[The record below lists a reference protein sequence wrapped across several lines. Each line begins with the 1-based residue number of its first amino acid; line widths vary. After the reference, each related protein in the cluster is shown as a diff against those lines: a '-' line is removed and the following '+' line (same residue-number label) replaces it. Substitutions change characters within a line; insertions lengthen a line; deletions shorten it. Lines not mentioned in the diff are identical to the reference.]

1 LTGRLASLHAALRSD
16 AARRM
21 VFAALTGAV
30 AAVGLAP
37 LGWWWL
43 ALPVFALLVWQ
54 VVRVPGMAGRIAWA
68 GGFGYFLAG
77 LNWIVEPFLI
87 DAARDAWMAP
97 FALVA
102 LPAGL
107 ALFWAAAGWVVGRW
121 RLGGFGFALMLTA
134 AELARGHVLTG
145 FPWATPGQIWIDHA
159 PAQAAALFGQYGLT
173 LATLLIAA
181 GLAALRP
188 VPVLAALSLLVAGFG
203 FGAWRLSLPEPAAF
217 AAPAGITLRLVQPAA
232 EQRLKWDAEEAQTFF
247 QRQLDFTAS
256 GPVVDLTIW
265 PETAIPYTLED
276 YPDLAPLIAGAA
288 RGGAVALG
296 IQRLEEGEGGSWR
309 FFNSL
314 VVLGPGGKRLASY
327 DKHHLVPFGEYVPF
341 GDWLMDLTGIG
352 AFAAQAGNAYTA
364 GAAPAVIA
372 PSARLGLILPL
383 ICYEAVFPQDLRAPG
398 ERADWL
404 LQVTNDAWFGT
415 LTGPFQHAAQARLRA
430 VEQGLPLVRVANT
443 GVTAIYDSRGRV
455 VAELPFGTAGW
466 LDAMLPGAMPRTVY
480 ARFGEAPTLFV
491 LIMMLVSLV
500 SARLRAGGRFGA

>member
-1 LTGRLASLHAALRSD
+1 MVLA
-16 AARRM
+16 
-21 VFAALTGAV
+21 VLTGAV

-43 ALPVFALLVWQ
+43 ALPAFALLVWQ
-54 VVRVPGMAGRIAWA
+54 VVRLPGMAGRVAWA

-77 LNWIVEPFLI
+77 LHWIIEPFLI
-87 DAARDAWMAP
+87 DAARDGWMAP
-97 FALVA
+97 FALVS

-107 ALFWAAAGWVVGRW
+107 ALFWAAAGWIVGRW
-121 RLGGFGFALMLTA
+121 RLGGFGFAVVLA
-134 AELARGHVLTG
+134 ATELARGYVLTG

-159 PAQAAALFGQYGLT
+159 PAQAAALCGQYGLT
-173 LATLLIAA
+173 LATLAVAA
-181 GLAALRP
+181 GLAKLRP
-188 VPVLAALSLLVAGFG
+188 VPVLAALVLLAAGFAYG
-203 FGAWRLSLPEPAAF
+203 QWRLSLPEPPAF
-217 AAPAGITLRLVQPAA
+217 AAPNGMTVRLVQPAA
-232 EQRLKWDAEEAQTFF
+232 EQGLKWDADEAQTFF
-247 QRQLDFTAS
+247 QRQLDFTAA

-276 YPDLAPLIAGAA
+276 YPDLAPMIAGAA

-296 IQRLEEGEGGSWR
+296 IQRLEEGEGGAWQ

-314 VVLGPGGKRLASY
+314 VVLGPGGARLASY

-364 GAAPAVIA
+364 GDAPAIITPNPA
-372 PSARLGLILPL
+372 LGRILPL
-383 ICYEAVFPQDLRAPG
+383 ICYEAVFPQDLRVPG

-443 GVTAIYDSRGRV
+443 GVSAVYDARGRV

-466 LDAMLPGAMPRTVY
+466 LDAALPGALPQTLY
-480 ARFGEAPTLFV
+480 ARFGDVPVVIV
-491 LIMMLVSLV
+491 LALMLCGLVSRHV
-500 SARLRAGGRFGA
+500 MGRDRFGA

>member
-1 LTGRLASLHAALRSD
+1 MLGVALI
-16 AARRM
+16 
-21 VFAALTGAV
+21 GAV
-30 AAVGLAP
+30 AATGLAP

-43 ALPVFALLVWQ
+43 ALPAFALMIRQ
-54 VVRVPGMAGRIAWA
+54 VARRPEVSGRMAWA
-68 GGFGYFLAG
+68 AGFGYLLAA

-97 FALVA
+97 FALLG

-107 ALFWAAAGWVVGRW
+107 ALFWAGAGWIAGRW
-121 RLGGFGFALMLTA
+121 RLGAFGFALLLTL

-173 LATLLIAA
+173 LATLGVAA
-181 GLAALRP
+181 GLAAFRP
-188 VPVLAALSLLVAGFG
+188 VPVVLAAALLAAGFG
-203 FGAWRLSLPEPAAF
+203 YGQWRLSLPEPPAF
-217 AAPAGITLRLVQPAA
+217 AAPKGVTVRLVQPAA
-232 EQRLKWDAEEAQTFF
+232 AQGLKWDAAEAQTFF
-247 QRQLDFTAS
+247 QRQLDFTAA

-276 YPDLAPLIAGAA
+276 YPDLAPMIAGAA

-296 IQRLEEGEGGSWR
+296 IQRLQAGEGGAWQ
-309 FFNSL
+309 FYNSL
-314 VVLGPGGKRLASY
+314 VVLGPGGARLASY

-341 GDWLMDLTGIG
+341 GDGLMDLTGIG

-364 GAAPAVIA
+364 GQAPAIITPA
-372 PSARLGLILPL
+372 PALGRILPL

-443 GVTAIYDSRGRV
+443 GVSAVYDARGRA
-455 VAELPFGTAGW
+455 VAELPFGQAGW
-466 LDAMLPGAMPRTVY
+466 LDSALPGALPATVY
-480 ARFGEAPTLFV
+480 ARFGEFPVSVV
-491 LIMMLVSLV
+491 LIVMFCGIAFMRFQAS
-500 SARLRAGGRFGA
+500 RRFGA

>member
-1 LTGRLASLHAALRSD
+1 
-16 AARRM
+16 M
-21 VFAALTGAV
+21 VYVALTGAV
-30 AAVGLAP
+30 AAAGLAP

-43 ALPVFALLVWQ
+43 ALPAFALVVWQ
-54 VVRVPGMAGRIAWA
+54 VVRLPAMAGRMAWA

-87 DAARDAWMAP
+87 DFARDAWMAP
-97 FALVA
+97 FALMA

-107 ALFWAAAGWVVGRW
+107 ALFWAAAGWIMGRW
-121 RLGGFGFALMLTA
+121 RLGGFGFALGLSA
-134 AELARGHVLTG
+134 AELARGYLLTG

-173 LATLLIAA
+173 LATLGVAA
-181 GLAALRP
+181 GLAAFRP
-188 VPVLAALSLLVAGFG
+188 VPVLSALAVVAAGFG
-203 FGAWRLSLPEPAAF
+203 YGHWRLSLPEPPAF
-217 AAPAGITLRLVQPAA
+217 AAPEGVTLRLVQPAA
-232 EQRLKWDAEEAQTFF
+232 EQGLKWDAEEAQTFF
-247 QRQLDFTAS
+247 QRQLDFTAA

-276 YPDLAPLIAGAA
+276 YPDLAPMIAAAA

-296 IQRLEEGEGGSWR
+296 IQRLEEGEGGAWQ
-309 FFNSL
+309 FYNSL
-314 VVLGPGGKRLASY
+314 VVLGPGGARLASY
-327 DKHHLVPFGEYVPF
+327 DKHHLVPFGEYVPL
-341 GDWLMDLTGIG
+341 GDRLMDLTGIG

-364 GAAPAVIA
+364 GTAPAVITPDPA
-372 PSARLGLILPL
+372 LGRILPL

-443 GVTAIYDSRGRV
+443 GVSAVYDARGRV

-466 LDAMLPGAMPRTVY
+466 LDVALPAALPQTVY
-480 ARFGEAPTLFV
+480 ARFGDSPILVV
-491 LIMMLVSLV
+491 LIVMLGGLCSL
-500 SARLRAGGRFGA
+500 RMRGRGGFGA

>member
-1 LTGRLASLHAALRSD
+1 MLL
-16 AARRM
+16 
-21 VFAALTGAV
+21 AALTGAV
-30 AAVGLAP
+30 AAAGLAP
-37 LGWWWL
+37 LGWWWV
-43 ALPVFALLVWQ
+43 ALPAFAWLVWQ
-54 VVRVPGMAGRIAWA
+54 IARVPGVAGRMAWA

-97 FALVA
+97 FALLG

-107 ALFWAAAGWVVGRW
+107 ALFWAVAGWVVGRW
-121 RLGGFGFALMLTA
+121 RLGGLGLALVLTG
-134 AELARGHVLTG
+134 AELARGYVLTG

-159 PAQAAALFGQYGLT
+159 PAQAAALVGQYGLT
-173 LATLLIAA
+173 LATLLMAA

-188 VPVLAALSLLVAGFG
+188 VPVAMAVALLAAGFG
-203 FGAWRLSLPEPAAF
+203 YGQWRVSLPEPPAF
-217 AAPAGITLRLVQPAA
+217 AAPKGVTVRLVQPAA
-232 EQRLKWDAEEAQTFF
+232 AQGLKWDADEAQTFF
-247 QRQLDFTAS
+247 QRQLDFTAA

-276 YPDLAPLIAGAA
+276 YPDLAPMIAGAA

-296 IQRLEEGEGGSWR
+296 IQRLEEGEGGAWR

-314 VVLGPGGKRLASY
+314 VVLGPGGARLASY
-327 DKHHLVPFGEYVPF
+327 DKHHLVPFGEYVPL
-341 GDWLMDLTGIG
+341 GDGLMDLTGIG
-352 AFAAQAGNAYTA
+352 AFAAQAGNSYTA
-364 GAAPAVIA
+364 GDAPAVIA
-372 PSARLGLILPL
+372 PLPGLGRILPL

-443 GVTAIYDSRGRV
+443 GVSAVYDARGRV
-455 VAELPFGTAGW
+455 TAELPFGAAGW
-466 LDAMLPGAMPRTVY
+466 MDAALPGALPLTVY
-480 ARFGEAPTLFV
+480 ARFGEGPVLGLLLVMLAGLAAARFV
-491 LIMMLVSLV
+491 WP
-500 SARLRAGGRFGA
+500 RRFGA

>member
-1 LTGRLASLHAALRSD
+1 
-16 AARRM
+16 M
-21 VFAALTGAV
+21 VLVALTGAV
-30 AAVGLAP
+30 AAAGLAP

-43 ALPVFALLVWQ
+43 ALPAFALLVWQ
-54 VVRVPGMAGRIAWA
+54 VVRWPGMAGRMAWA

-97 FALVA
+97 FALVL

-107 ALFWAAAGWVVGRW
+107 ALFWSAAGWIIGRW
-121 RLGGFGFALMLTA
+121 HLGGFGFAVLLSA
-134 AELARGHVLTG
+134 VELARGYVLTG

-173 LATLLIAA
+173 LATLAVAA
-181 GLAALRP
+181 GFAAWRPLPIVATLA
-188 VPVLAALSLLVAGFG
+188 LLVAGFG
-203 FGAWRLSLPEPAAF
+203 YGQWRLSLPEPPAF
-217 AAPAGITLRLVQPAA
+217 AAPEGVTVRLVQPAA
-232 EQRLKWDAEEAQTFF
+232 EQGLKWDAEEAQTFF
-247 QRQLDFTAS
+247 QRQLDFTAA

-276 YPDLAPLIAGAA
+276 YPDLAPMIAGAA

-296 IQRLEEGEGGSWR
+296 IQRLEEGEGGAWQ

-314 VVLGPGGKRLASY
+314 VVLGPGGARLASY

-341 GDWLMDLTGIG
+341 GDGLMDLTGIG

-364 GAAPAVIA
+364 GSAPAIIMA
-372 PSARLGLILPL
+372 SPALGRILPL

-404 LQVTNDAWFGT
+404 LQVTNDAWFGR

-443 GVTAIYDSRGRV
+443 GVSAVYDARGRV
-455 VAELPFGTAGW
+455 VAELPFGKAGW
-466 LDAMLPGAMPRTVY
+466 LDAELPGALPQTFY
-480 ARFGEAPTLFV
+480 ARFGEVPVGIALGLMLCGLVWRRFV
-491 LIMMLVSLV
+491 
-500 SARLRAGGRFGA
+500 GRDGFGA